1 MDAPAPGPPP
11 PKPGNPPGEPPAND
25 GATLRNRSALSTPST
40 EVRASMS
47 AAARSLRSV
56 RPTPWYAAWNV
67 RFWRGVRDRSR
78 LLRCGTTARRDRAA
92 TGSRRT
98 SIPASTARPL
108 VACTRV
114 VSTPTVVVLPAPLGP
129 SSPNTSPWDTPKD
142 SPSTALTSRF
152 GYRLTSSTTSTARSV
167 FVICALLLLVV
178 DDQIDEELADHLL
191 LGRIALGLGGLE
203 GFPEVL
209 ADLAGTCPAGLGND
223 QPDHPAVGLVAL
235 TPDVPGLLQGVDH
248 PGQGRRR
255 EETPLRQLRVGGPA
269 GHALVEPAP
278 DAPVEHRQD
287 RRARGGQ
294 PVLGGHHP
302 AEALAGDVTGEGD
315 QPQQGTGFQ
324 SRPEFVLVHG
334 QDANSLMVRYQINFR
349 WLRLSACWWSRATT
363 FPGTRSGPCSVRSS
377 ASPYGPATSA
387 PASPPGCGRS
397 AAARSR
403 R

>member
-1 MDAPAPGPPP
+1 MAAPAPGPPP

-25 GATLRNRSALSTPST
+25 GAPLRTRSALSTPST
-40 EVRASMS
+40 EVSASMSASALSDGAGATVSSRTDCPESPRTNASGLSSARSRPWSTMPTRSVSSAASSMSWVVSTMVTPRSRSSRMRSQTNSRACGSRPVVGSSRNSTCGSWMSDRAIINRWAIPPKYQSTLMSAWSSSPNCSSS

-167 FVICALLLLVV
+167 SVICALLLLVV

-203 GFPEVL
+203 RFPEVL

-248 PGQGRRR
+248 PGQG
-255 EETPLRQLRVGGPA
+255 L
-269 GHALVEPAP
+269 
-278 DAPVEHRQD
+278 
-287 RRARGGQ
+287 
-294 PVLGGHHP
+294 
-302 AEALAGDVTGEGD
+302 
-315 QPQQGTGFQ
+315 
-324 SRPEFVLVHG
+324 
-334 QDANSLMVRYQINFR
+334 
-349 WLRLSACWWSRATT
+349 
-363 FPGTRSGPCSVRSS
+363 
-377 ASPYGPATSA
+377 
-387 PASPPGCGRS
+387 
-397 AAARSR
+397 
-403 R
+403 

>member
-1 MDAPAPGPPP
+1 MVAPAPGPPP
-11 PKPGNPPGEPPAND
+11 PKPGNPPGKPPAND
-25 GATLRNRSALSTPST
+25 GAPLRTRSALSTPST

-47 AAARSLRSV
+47 ASVLSDGAGATVSSRTDCPESPRTNASGLSSARS
-56 RPTPWYAAWNV
+56 RPTRWHAAWNV
-67 RFWRGVRDRSR
+67 SSWRGVRDRSR
-78 LLRCGTTARRDRAA
+78 LLRCGTPAGRDRAA

-114 VSTPTVVVLPAPLGP
+114 VSMPTVVVLPAPLGP

-167 FVICALLLLVV
+167 SVICALLLLVV

-203 GFPEVL
+203 RFPEVL

-248 PGQGRRR
+248 PGQG
-255 EETPLRQLRVGGPA
+255 L
-269 GHALVEPAP
+269 
-278 DAPVEHRQD
+278 
-287 RRARGGQ
+287 
-294 PVLGGHHP
+294 
-302 AEALAGDVTGEGD
+302 
-315 QPQQGTGFQ
+315 
-324 SRPEFVLVHG
+324 
-334 QDANSLMVRYQINFR
+334 
-349 WLRLSACWWSRATT
+349 
-363 FPGTRSGPCSVRSS
+363 
-377 ASPYGPATSA
+377 
-387 PASPPGCGRS
+387 
-397 AAARSR
+397 
-403 R
+403 